1 MNDPLLTR
9 FEGEAPE
16 QIIATDLVRRSL
28 PVVPIA
34 IVVGAL
40 FWGAAGA
47 ASVAYALGLV
57 LANFLLAGVI
67 LGYAARVSLGLLIG
81 AALFGYLARL
91 ALIFVAV
98 LAVRDQAWVELV
110 PLGLTIIVAHL
121 GLLAWELRHIA
132 GSLAYPTLKPQP
144 TDPTGSAS

>member
-1 MNDPLLTR
+1 MLTR

-28 PVVPIA
+28 PVVPVAIA
-34 IVVGAL
+34 LGAVI
-40 FWGAAGA
+40 WGAAGA

-67 LGYAARVSLGLLIG
+67 LGYAARISLGLLVG

-91 ALIFVAV
+91 ALIFLAV
-98 LAVRDQAWVELV
+98 LLVRDQPWVELV
-110 PLGLTIIVAHL
+110 PLGLTIIIAHL
-121 GLLAWELRHIA
+121 GLLAWELRHVA
-132 GSLAYPTLKPQP
+132 ATLAYPTLKPEP